1 MSSELMRLLSV
12 YRAVYNEALKRQN
25 ADLAGYLMDTHH
37 VYSILPPSAARPPR
51 GEEQSFLTTKFLE
64 NELMSQFVSTSRHC

>member
-1 MSSELMRLLSV
+1 MMVCADTHAICVNTLALC
-12 YRAVYNEALKRQN
+12 RAVYNEALKRQN

-51 GEEQSFLTTKFLE
+51 GEEFKFLVT
-64 NELMSQFVSTSRHC
+64 LIVCVGTA

>member
-1 MSSELMRLLSV
+1 MMGCADTHAICINTLAFC
-12 YRAVYNEALKRQN
+12 RAVYNEALKRQN

-51 GEEQSFLTTKFLE
+51 GEELSFLVTLIG
-64 NELMSQFVSTSRHC
+64 SVGAA